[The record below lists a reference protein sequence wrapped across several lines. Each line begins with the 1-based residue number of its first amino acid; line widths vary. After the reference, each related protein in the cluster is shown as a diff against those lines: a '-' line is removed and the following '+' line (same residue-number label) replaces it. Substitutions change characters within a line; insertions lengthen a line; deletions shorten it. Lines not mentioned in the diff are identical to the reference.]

1 MGLTA
6 RLLRFAHAHP
16 RAFVITAPGATRTRL
31 LVEAELR
38 RRSGRMVTSPAAAA
52 MLIVCGR
59 PGSDLAAAVLTLW
72 EDMPGPRSLI
82 RLDESASAE
91 DVAAELD
98 RATEELTDIAAQRA
112 DAEARLERGPWSPD
126 GDTDGMDEHGDQ
138 ASSHEHHHAAS
149 SESDAGG
156 DHEAMRHE
164 DEDHDGD
171 DNEHDQGADSGH
183 AGHGDG
189 SSGEG
194 EQHGEH
200 MEHGGHAGHGEHGGG
215 HGGHGG
221 HEHHMGAPMGLAMAE
236 RAADRDGLK
245 LDVLHVPLGPAL
257 PDWPA
262 GLVVRLRLQGD
273 VVQAAE
279 VAVMD
284 GAADGSSFWDE
295 PWLRSAAGE
304 PVTTADAERRRA
316 ASHLDS
322 VGRLLAVAGWESA
335 ADQARE
341 LRGEIIAGA
350 PGSEVAPRVAE
361 LVRRTGRS
369 RTLRWMLSDV
379 GVVDRE
385 MAGRHGLI
393 GPSARHLGDAF
404 ARLTGWLDEIGR
416 AVGLLDDPAPLMGSD
431 GPRGPVERRATAAV
445 LAMLPELLDGAELA
459 AARLTVASLDP
470 DLDQVAARKAEVP
483 GE

>member
-38 RRSGRMVTSPAAAA
+38 RRNGRMVTSPAAAA

-59 PGSDLAAAVLTLW
+59 PGSDLTAAVDTIW
-72 EDMPGPRSLI
+72 EDMPGPRSLV
-82 RLDESASAE
+82 RLDGSASAE
-91 DVAAELD
+91 RVVAELD
-98 RATEELTDIAAQRA
+98 RAAGRLADTTAQRA
-112 DAEARLERGPWSPD
+112 DAEARRERGPWSPD
-126 GDTDGMDEHGDQ
+126 SDADGMNEHGDQ
-138 ASSHEHHHAAS
+138 ASGHEHDHAAS
-149 SESDAGG
+149 SESDDGG
-156 DHEAMRHE
+156 GHEAIRHE

-171 DNEHDQGADSGH
+171 DNEHAPAADSGH
-183 AGHGDG
+183 AGHGAG
-189 SSGEG
+189 SSDED
-194 EQHGEH
+194 EQHREH
-200 MEHGGHAGHGEHGGG
+200 MEHGGHAGHGNHGDG
-215 HGGHGG
+215 HGGHQ
-221 HEHHMGAPMGLAMAE
+221 HHMGAPMGLAMAE

-262 GLVVRLRLQGD
+262 GLVLRLTLQGD

-279 VAVMD
+279 VSVMEGAV
-284 GAADGSSFWDE
+284 DGSSFWDE

-304 PVTTADAERRRA
+304 QLTTADAERRRA

-341 LRGEIIAGA
+341 LRDEIIAGA
-350 PGSEVAPRVAE
+350 PESDVAPRVAK
-361 LVRRTGRS
+361 LARRTGRS

-379 GVVDRE
+379 GVIDRD
-385 MAGRHGLI
+385 MAGRHRLI

-404 ARLTGWLDEIGR
+404 ARLAGWLDEIGQALGR
-416 AVGLLDDPAPLMGSD
+416 LDDSAPLLGSD
-431 GPRGPVERRATAAV
+431 GPRGPVERRTSAAV

-470 DLDQVAARKAEVP
+470 DIDQVTAAKAEVP

>member
-16 RAFVITAPGATRTRL
+16 RAFVVTAPGATRTRL

-38 RRSGRMVTSPAAAA
+38 RRNGRMVTSPAGAAT
-52 MLIVCGR
+52 LIMCGR
-59 PGSDLAAAVLTLW
+59 PGPGLAAAVDTIW
-72 EDMPGPRSLI
+72 ADMPGPRSLV

-91 DVAAELD
+91 RVAAELD
-98 RATEELTDIAAQRA
+98 RAAGELADTAAQRA
-112 DAEARLERGPWSPD
+112 DAEARRERGPWSP
-126 GDTDGMDEHGDQ
+126 GGGTDGMDEHGDRT
-138 ASSHEHHHAAS
+138 SGHEHHHAP
-149 SESDAGG
+149 ESDEDG
-156 DHEAMRHE
+156 DHEAMGHE
-164 DEDHDGD
+164 DEDHD
-171 DNEHDQGADSGH
+171 
-183 AGHGDG
+183 
-189 SSGEG
+189 
-194 EQHGEH
+194 GEH
-200 MEHGGHAGHGEHGGG
+200 MEHGGHGGHG
-215 HGGHGG
+215 GGHGG

-257 PDWPA
+257 RDWPA
-262 GLVVRLRLQGD
+262 GLVLHLTLQGD
-273 VVQAAE
+273 VAQVVE
-279 VAVMD
+279 VAVL
-284 GAADGSSFWDE
+284 GGRAEGPSFWDE

-304 PVTTADAERRRA
+304 RVTTADAERRRA

-322 VGRLLAVAGWESA
+322 VGRLLAVAGWEGA
-335 ADQARE
+335 ADRARE
-341 LRGEIIAGA
+341 LRDEIIAGA

-361 LVRRTGRS
+361 LTRRTGKS

-385 MAGRHGLI
+385 MAGRHGLT

-404 ARLTGWLDEIGR
+404 ARLTGWLDEIGQALGR
-416 AVGLLDDPAPLMGSD
+416 LDDPAPLLGSD
-431 GPRGPVERRATAAV
+431 GPRGPVADRPSAAV

-470 DLDQVAARKAEVP
+470 DLDQVVAPMAGVS